1 MRTML
6 RQRRLEIV
14 EQKLGIARRKAARP
28 KPDKQFLLTGDVSL
42 ALNDMVVHHSE
53 VGR

>member
-14 EQKLGIARRKAARP
+14 EKKLGIARRKAARP
-28 KPDKQFLLTGDVSL
+28 KPHKQFLLTGDVSL